1 MKEKI
6 AQKDKKENYVAKI
19 IKQIDILDK
28 VSTTLKTEFKSTVY
42 SDEVLEGFDKPC
54 FY

>member
-1 MKEKI
+1 MT
-6 AQKDKKENYVAKI
+6 KI

-54 FY
+54 FLLSVYVLIFHRLRI